1 MSKLRS
7 VRIALLLCIG
17 GLTVQL
23 LTSLVWS
30 PISFIVFAA
39 IGVPLVVCGTIVFIW
54 TVLRELRTTGAL

>member
-1 MSKLRS
+1 MSTLRA

-17 GLTVQL
+17 GLAVQL

-39 IGVPLVVCGTIVFIW
+39 IGVPLVLCGTLLFIW
-54 TVLRELRTTGAL
+54 TVLRELRNTGAL